1 MGGGYRGTSLMPR
14 REEGARVVEDLL
26 RGGRYQEA
34 ADVCSQVIAA
44 APGDAASYVQ
54 RAVAWAGLG
63 RADEALADL
72 GEAIALEPDLGLAYH
87 QRGAVLSALG
97 RYGEALRDLD
107 RAVRLAPTAA
117 VYSDRASALLQ
128 LSRQHEARRDYA
140 AALALDADLA
150 PVHFNL
156 GVLEGRR
163 GHFREA
169 VPHLRRAAQLG
180 WEQAVPLLERA
191 RQESFVAASEDG
203 SMEFAIEAFLDSRTA
218 RDLADA
224 LDRFPFMV
232 LPVFIESVEG
242 FAPPLIED
250 GVRDRIQVLR
260 ELAED

>member
-1 MGGGYRGTSLMPR
+1 MRR
-14 REEGARVVEDLL
+14 REQDARLVEDLL

-34 ADVCSQVIAA
+34 VDVCSQVIAA
-44 APGDAASYVQ
+44 APDDAALYVQ
-54 RAVAWAGLG
+54 RSVAWAGLG
-63 RADEALADL
+63 RTDDALADL
-72 GEAIALEPDLGLAYH
+72 GEAVALEPDFGRAYH
-87 QRGAVLSALG
+87 ERGVVLSALG
-97 RYGEALRDLD
+97 RHGEALRDLD

-117 VYSDRASALLQ
+117 AYSDRASVLLQ
-128 LSRQHEARRDYA
+128 LSREVEARRDYA
-140 AALALDADLA
+140 AALALDPDLA
-150 PVHFNL
+150 PVHVNL

-203 SMEFAIEAFLDSRTA
+203 SMEFAIEAFLDARTA

-232 LPVFIESVEG
+232 LPDFLESVAWFG
-242 FAPPLIED
+242 PPLNEE
-250 GVRDRIQVLR
+250 GVQDRIQVLR

>member
-1 MGGGYRGTSLMPR
+1 MPR
-14 REEGARVVEDLL
+14 CEQDARLVEDLL

-34 ADVCSQVIAA
+34 VDACSQVIAA
-44 APGDAASYVQ
+44 APDDAALYVQ
-54 RAVAWAGLG
+54 RSVAWAGLG

-72 GEAIALEPDLGLAYH
+72 GEAVALEPDFGRAYH
-87 QRGAVLSALG
+87 ERGVVLSALG

-117 VYSDRASALLQ
+117 AYSDRASVLLQ
-128 LSRQHEARRDYA
+128 LSREHKARRDYA
-140 AALALDADLA
+140 AALELDPDLA
-150 PVHFNL
+150 PVHVNL
-156 GVLEGRR
+156 GVLEARDGR
-163 GHFREA
+163 FREA

-180 WEQAVPLLERA
+180 WEDAVPLLERA
-191 RQESFVAASEDG
+191 RQEAFVAASEDG
-203 SMEFAIEAFLDSRTA
+203 SMEFAIEAFLDSRSA

-232 LPVFIESVEG
+232 LPEFIESLEG
-242 FAPPLIED
+242 LPPPVIGE